1 MRQVTIDFPL
11 DTMPPGLIPQKLLRM
26 VSSIK
31 FLRLDIKGFLFT
43 CHVQGSTLTEIL
55 KFLRKHYRQVQK
67 GTVKVTHEGHGTI
80 LVSGDWSRNGEF
92 LWSDEKGYLSQE
104 KEFSKLMTFY
114 QNRACFLKFPEIIGD
129 IGRFVLVVD
138 PESFKEFEE
147 TLRKVD
153 LPHTIRRVSGLEK
166 NVDSAFDRLTPK
178 QMRILRLA
186 YVEGYYR
193 VPRKISTE
201 RLAKLLKM
209 EKGNVGEHLRRAE
222 KNIMDF
228 LMTS

>member
-1 MRQVTIDFPL
+1 
-11 DTMPPGLIPQKLLRM
+11 MPPGLIPEKLLSM
-26 VSSIK
+26 TPSIK
-31 FLRLDIKGFLFT
+31 FLRLDIKGFMFT
-43 CHVQGSTLTEIL
+43 CRVQENALAETL

-67 GTVKVTHEGHGTI
+67 GTVKVSHEGRGVI

-92 LWSDEKGYLSQE
+92 LWNDEKGYLSQE
-104 KEFSKLMTFY
+104 KEFSKLMAFY

-129 IGRFVLVVD
+129 TGRFVLVVD

-153 LPHTIRRVSGLEK
+153 LPHTIRSVSGFEK
-166 NVDSAFDRLTPK
+166 NADSAFDRLTPQ

-186 YVEGYYR
+186 YVEGYYS
-193 VPRKISTE
+193 VPRKITTE
-201 RLAKLLKM
+201 QLAKLLKM